1 MTITA
6 IMSSDGD
13 ELNMAING
21 RFDFNVHTA
30 FREAYRD
37 VPSTTKF
44 VVDLTRT
51 TFMDS
56 AALGMLLLLREF
68 VGEDAAG
75 IKIKNCQPD
84 VRKVL
89 RVSNLDKL
97 FIVE

>member
-6 IMSSDGD
+6 RMSPDGG
-13 ELNMAING
+13 ELSMTIDG
-21 RFDFNVHTA
+21 RFDFNIHAA
-30 FREAYRD
+30 FRDAYRD
-37 VPSTTKF
+37 VPITTKF

-68 VGEDAAG
+68 VGEDASAV
-75 IKIKNCQPD
+75 KIRNCRPD

-89 RVSNLDKL
+89 QISNLDKL
-97 FIVE
+97 FTVE